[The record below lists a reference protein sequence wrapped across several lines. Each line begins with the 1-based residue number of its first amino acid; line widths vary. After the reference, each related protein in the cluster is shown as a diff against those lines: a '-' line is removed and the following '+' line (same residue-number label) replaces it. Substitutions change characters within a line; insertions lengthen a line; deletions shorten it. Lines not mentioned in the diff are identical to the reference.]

1 VVSACCS
8 SCHCKCD
15 LWPDTFHFISVQCR
29 LPKPPRGSDTRDLLF
44 IAVGKITLACRHRR
58 LRSRQ
63 HATGNIT
70 THTSPAA
77 SYALVRLRPPSYGRS
92 PPESWP
98 FMPAL
103 GILWLSTTNLFFNNF
118 DVILFLLTTFGVG
131 FSWPSVRPIFVLIL
145 THVVCGNTWHLWT
158 THALNRVETLICV
171 SLSLYFRVLESW
183 IIATREGPMLLW
195 GSQIR
200 LKFF

>member
-1 VVSACCS
+1 MVSACCS
-8 SCHCKCD
+8 SCQCKCD
-15 LWPDTFHFISVQCR
+15 LWPDTFHFISFQCR
-29 LPKPPRGSDTRDLLF
+29 LPKPPRGSDARDILF
-44 IAVGKITLACRHRR
+44 FAVGKITLAYRHRR

-103 GILWLSTTNLFFNNF
+103 GILWLSTTNLFFNNLMSF
-118 DVILFLLTTFGVG
+118 CSYSPPFVWGLHGHLCDQFLFLM
-131 FSWPSVRPIFVLIL
+131 L
-145 THVVCGNTWHLWT
+145 THVPCGDMRYLWT
-158 THALNRVETLICV
+158 IHALNRIGARICV
-171 SLSLYFRVLESW
+171 SLL
-183 IIATREGPMLLW
+183 
-195 GSQIR
+195 
-200 LKFF
+200 

>member
-1 VVSACCS
+1 MLLHPLNPTGLENHLASLQPLMWFLRAVRAASA
-8 SCHCKCD
+8 
-15 LWPDTFHFISVQCR
+15 SVTCG
-29 LPKPPRGSDTRDLLF
+29 PPRGSDARDILF
-44 IAVGKITLACRHRR
+44 FAVGKITLAYRHRR

-103 GILWLSTTNLFFNNF
+103 GILWLSTTNLFFNNLMSF
-118 DVILFLLTTFGVG
+118 CSYSPPLVWGLHGHLCDQFLFLM
-131 FSWPSVRPIFVLIL
+131 L
-145 THVVCGNTWHLWT
+145 THVPCGDMWYLWT
-158 THALNRVETLICV
+158 IHALNRIGARICV
-171 SLSLYFRVLESW
+171 SLL
-183 IIATREGPMLLW
+183 
-195 GSQIR
+195 
-200 LKFF
+200 

>member
-8 SCHCKCD
+8 SCQCKCD
-15 LWPDTFHFISVQCR
+15 LWPDTFHFISIQCNAAYR
-29 LPKPPRGSDTRDLLF
+29 NRHAVPTLATYHVVLF
-44 IAVGKITLACRHRR
+44 FAVGKIPLAYRHRR

-103 GILWLSTTNLFFNNF
+103 GILWLSTTNLFFNNLMSF
-118 DVILFLLTTFGVG
+118 CSYSPPFVWGLHGHLCDQFLFVM
-131 FSWPSVRPIFVLIL
+131 L
-145 THVVCGNTWHLWT
+145 THVPCGDMWYLRTI
-158 THALNRVETLICV
+158 HALNRIGARICV
-171 SLSLYFRVLESW
+171 SLL
-183 IIATREGPMLLW
+183 
-195 GSQIR
+195 
-200 LKFF
+200 